1 MSYNKN
7 LFNDKNIRFSSKKGQ
22 FNNVN
27 QDNFFCIVDGETK
40 IFGIFDGHGSN
51 GNLVSNFV
59 MGQMVDYIKH
69 SEVFRKLKLFDQYH
83 SNSVSDE
90 DMKHAIRCAF
100 QYAQERVRQQYYDYL
115 IDKKRREVATKIH
128 QQKRDVKKDRLYS
141 EFKQSGG
148 VINLDRVQDICQTP
162 MTRFAERNKANLSKS
177 NQKPND
183 VSPSPSK
190 IDLNS
195 LAIDSDELDSMTLSE
210 RMVGISDGRCQ
221 PSFEDMEM
229 VDNMSWCTDSLKS
242 DEEQIDE
249 KPNRFDKRYKDM
261 DQG

>member
-1 MSYNKN
+1 MSYNKS

-69 SEVFRKLKLFDQYH
+69 SEVFRKLKLCDQYH

-100 QYAQERVRQQYYDYL
+100 
-115 IDKKRREVATKIH
+115 
-128 QQKRDVKKDRLYS
+128 
-141 EFKQSGG
+141 
-148 VINLDRVQDICQTP
+148 
-162 MTRFAERNKANLSKS
+162 
-177 NQKPND
+177 
-183 VSPSPSK
+183 
-190 IDLNS
+190 
-195 LAIDSDELDSMTLSE
+195 
-210 RMVGISDGRCQ
+210 
-221 PSFEDMEM
+221 
-229 VDNMSWCTDSLKS
+229 
-242 DEEQIDE
+242 
-249 KPNRFDKRYKDM
+249 
-261 DQG
+261 